1 MTKVCYIIAGP
12 NGAGKTTFAQE
23 FLPVEA
29 ECLNFI
35 NADLIAAGLS
45 PFRPE
50 GATIRAGKL
59 MLEQIDR
66 CIRKGESFAFETTL
80 SGRTYIKKINEM
92 KAKGYKVII
101 YFLKLASVDLAIERV
116 KLRVSEG
123 GHNVPVKDIKRR
135 FERSWINFQEI
146 YKQLVDECIVFETSG
161 PEPAI
166 IDKLG

>member
-1 MTKVCYIIAGP
+1 MKKMCYVIAGP
-12 NGAGKTTFAQE
+12 NGAGKTTFAKE

-66 CIRKGESFAFETTL
+66 CIRKGESFAIETTL

-92 KAKGYKVII
+92 KAKDYKVII

-116 KLRVSEG
+116 KVRVSEG
-123 GHNVPVKDIKRR
+123 GHNVPVEDIKRR
-135 FERSWINFQEI
+135 FERSWLNFEQV
-146 YKQLVDECIVFETSG
+146 YKPLANAWIVFDTSG
-161 PEPAI
+161 TQPVI
-166 IDKLG
+166 LDKSG